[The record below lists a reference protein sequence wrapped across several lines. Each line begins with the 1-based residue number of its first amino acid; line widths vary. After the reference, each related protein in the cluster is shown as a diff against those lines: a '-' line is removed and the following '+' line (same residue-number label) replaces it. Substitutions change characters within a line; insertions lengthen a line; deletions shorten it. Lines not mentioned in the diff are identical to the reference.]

1 MKQRKFYD
9 LADLGSKAGKNAI
22 FGRKRVRVRTV
33 VTEKVIPGQPY
44 EPTLD
49 QKIRLLKQELAAAK
63 KAEQPASKQ
72 AVQIFFMG
80 EAKLYRI
87 EDLETIQSSGW
98 PCAVIEV
105 SFETPTKVWLSF
117 N

>member
-33 VTEKVIPGQPY
+33 ITEKVIPGQPY
-44 EPTLD
+44 ELTLD
-49 QKIRLLKQELAAAK
+49 QKIRLLKQELTAAK
-63 KAEQPASKQ
+63 KSEQPASKQ
-72 AVQIFFMG
+72 AVQIFLFG
-80 EAKLYRI
+80 EPVLYRI
-87 EDLETIQSSGW
+87 EDLENIQSSGW
-98 PCAVIEV
+98 PCTVIEV
-105 SFETPTKVWLSF
+105 SFETITKTWLR

>member
-1 MKQRKFYD
+1 MKQRKFYT

-49 QKIRLLKQELAAAK
+49 QKIRLLRQELAAAK

-72 AVQIFFMG
+72 AVQIFIFG
-80 EAKLYRI
+80 DPVLYRI
-87 EDLETIQSSGW
+87 EDLQAVQSSGW
-98 PCAVIEV
+98 QYTIVEV
-105 SFETPTKVWLSF
+105 SFETPTKVW
-117 N
+117 

>member
-1 MKQRKFYD
+1 MKQRKFND
-9 LADLGSKAGKNAI
+9 LADLGSKAGQNAI

-33 VTEKVIPGQPY
+33 ITEKVIPGQPY
-44 EPTLD
+44 ELTLA
-49 QKIRLLKQELAAAK
+49 QKTRLLKQELAAAK

-80 EAKLYRI
+80 ESKLYRI

-98 PCAVIEV
+98 PCTVIEV

>member
-1 MKQRKFYD
+1 MKQRKFND

-22 FGRKRVRVRTV
+22 FGRKRVRIAI
-33 VTEKVIPGQPY
+33 TEKVIPGQPY
-44 EPTLD
+44 EPTLN

-72 AVQIFFMG
+72 AVQIFIFG
-80 EAKLYRI
+80 EPVLYRI
-87 EDLETIQSSGW
+87 EDLENIQSSGC
-98 PCAVIEV
+98 PHNVIEI
-105 SFETPTKVWLSF
+105 SFETPTKAWLR